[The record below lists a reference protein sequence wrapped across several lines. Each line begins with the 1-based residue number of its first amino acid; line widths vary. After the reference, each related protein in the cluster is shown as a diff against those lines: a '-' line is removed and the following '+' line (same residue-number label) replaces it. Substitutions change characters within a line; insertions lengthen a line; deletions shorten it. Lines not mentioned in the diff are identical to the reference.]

1 MLKEQTKMA
10 DEMTVQTEGSGT
22 PPTPPSGGTPIPET
36 PTASEVGTTQETPP
50 APPAESERERG
61 FKRELFNLRSKNRE
75 YRDTLGSMRQEL
87 DALKA
92 TVGARQQP
100 ATPPPES
107 GTGLLDNP
115 EAYLNERDKRLIATL
130 DARRRDE
137 EQTRSLEVE
146 GREAQSWLLAQK
158 EIVEDPAAVDD
169 IVQILDSPDLAR
181 VAQVSPKV
189 AAEQAFA
196 RWQRQKG
203 LAGSRSDAAG
213 IAAARA
219 RSAPPSAT
227 PGAGASA
234 GGKKVWT
241 AGEVRAYLAS
251 LDHRAADFNSKYVV
265 IEQAMK
271 EGRIK

>member
-1 MLKEQTKMA
+1 MP
-10 DEMTVQTEGSGT
+10 DETIVQTEGSGT

-36 PTASEVGTTQETPP
+36 LTALEVDTTQATPP

-87 DALKA
+87 DALKTA
-92 TVGARQQP
+92 VGARQQP
-100 ATPPPES
+100 ESTPPPES

-146 GREAQSWLLAQK
+146 GRDAQSWLLAQK
-158 EIVEDPAAVDD
+158 EIVEDPAVVDD
-169 IVQILDSPDLAR
+169 IVQILESPDLAR
-181 VAQVSPKV
+181 VAQVSPRI
-189 AAEQAFA
+189 AAEHAFG
-196 RWQRQKG
+196 RWQKQKG

-227 PGAGASA
+227 PGAGASS

-241 AGEVRAYLAS
+241 TGEVRSYLAT
-251 LDHRAADFNSKYVV
+251 LGHRAADFNEKYVV
-265 IEQAMK
+265 IEKAMK